1 MAKGTKRK
9 ENKAKAAAKNRSQWK
24 NAAWEGRFTEAV
36 DPDVA
41 AFTSSFLFDRCLYPY
56 DIAGSIAHTEGLVRA
71 GLLTPTERKRLV
83 KGLKEIEAEMA
94 EETGSEIGLN
104 GAPLDEDVHMHI
116 ERRLVE
122 KVGEVGGKLHTGRS
136 RNDQVALDLRLYL
149 RTEIEQIVEQIV
161 ALQKNLVVQA
171 EEHIKTVVPGYTHLQ
186 RAQPISLAHTF
197 LAYYEMLERDR
208 TRLLDGLKRL
218 NQMPLGAGALA
229 GNSFSIDRLHVARLL
244 GFPQVTANSLD
255 TVSDRDFVTEFLSAA
270 SILMMHLSRW
280 AEDWILW
287 ASAEFGFIDL
297 PDRYCTGSSMMPQ
310 KKNPDLLELIRGKT
324 GRVYGALLAL
334 LTVLKGLPLSY
345 NRDLQE
351 DKEPLFNA
359 VTTLRSGLRIMTN
372 LTKEARFNDTKMKA
386 ATQEGSLLAT
396 DLADYLVEKGLPFRQ
411 AHRVVGKIVLKALD
425 EGRPFEGWALE
436 TFQGF
441 SALFEQDLFSRLTLS
456 GSIEKKGGI
465 GGTSRKSIRSQIRK
479 VKRKWKND
487 K

>member
-1 MAKGTKRK
+1 MVNKGKTSGS
-9 ENKAKAAAKNRSQWK
+9 NKSEWK

-56 DIAGSIAHTEGLVRA
+56 DIEGSIAHTEGLVRA
-71 GLLTPTERKRLV
+71 GLLTPAEKKCLV

-94 EETGSEIGLN
+94 EEGLVELARN
-104 GAPLDEDVHMHI
+104 RAVLDEDIHMHV

-149 RTEIEQIVEQIV
+149 RSEIRQIVEQINT
-161 ALQKNLVVQA
+161 LQRNLAAQA
-171 EEHIKTVVPGYTHLQ
+171 EDHVDTIVPGYTHLQ
-186 RAQPISLAHTF
+186 RAQPVSLAHTL

-208 TRLLDGLKRL
+208 TRLLDGLKRM

-244 GFPQVTANSLD
+244 GFSQVTANSLD
-255 TVSDRDFVTEFLSAA
+255 TVCDRDFVTEFLSSA

-287 ASAEFGFIDL
+287 ASTEFGFIDL

-324 GRVYGALLAL
+324 GRVYGALLTL

-351 DKEPLFNA
+351 DKEPLFNT
-359 VTTLRSGLRIMTN
+359 VNTLQSGLRIMTN
-372 LTKEARFNDTKMKA
+372 LTKEARFNSAKMKA
-386 ATQEGSLLAT
+386 ATEEGALLAT

-411 AHRVVGKIVLKALD
+411 AHRVSGKIVLKALD
-425 EGRPFEGWALE
+425 EGKPFEGWTLDVFKA
-436 TFQGF
+436 F
-441 SALFEQDLFSRLTLS
+441 SPLFEQDLFDRLTLT

-465 GGTSRKSIRSQIRK
+465 GGTSTKSIRMQIRK
-479 VKRKWKND
+479 IKRRWKNED
-487 K
+487 KKI